1 MRWWVCG
8 LLIAMACPAVAAD
21 YDDSWLRG
29 SQVIG
34 AAPTPPPRLYRIW
47 AGVYGGAQVGED
59 FRGVDFRATQGIQ
72 TAINEDSVLNSLAS
86 ALPNMQT
93 LPQIS
98 TSGPSYG
105 GFVGYNYQIDDV
117 VLGIELDLSHAASTT
132 TATQNQAATGGQL
145 ANGTI
150 TQAGPTTT
158 ANCVACYQIPG
169 GRSSMAFKPSPPR
182 SSTYRVR

>member
-1 MRWWVCG
+1 MRRLVCG
-8 LLIAMACPAVAAD
+8 LLLAGVAAPALAGD
-21 YDDSWLRG
+21 FDNSLLLRG
-29 SQVIG
+29 SSSDVPLPHPYARWSGI
-34 AAPTPPPRLYRIW
+34 
-47 AGVYGGAQVGED
+47 YGGGQVGAD
-59 FRGVDFRATQGIQ
+59 FHGVDFNNDGNATITQFKSG
-72 TAINEDSVLNSLAS
+72 DPVLGAVAVNPLLPLGSLTTKEA
-86 ALPNMQT
+86 
-93 LPQIS
+93 
-98 TSGPSYG
+98 SYG